1 MKLFKPAARGFEAS
15 KKMRNAFT
23 LREMSAR
30 QLMALTTPFPKKNRT
45 QNKKNE
51 NPPCIIYKPNSKLSI
66 GGLSEEYHSPT
77 CNTADEQYLHC
88 KKTINIATRG
98 SFLVQNVFYLCPSA
112 REKLVVQAAACRIS
126 LGHSN
131 SVWIVGTELCCASLA
146 SNLIIN
152 VQESSSDF
160 FAVRA
165 VAGINANVI
174 DASSVASLT
183 PSAQDII
190 DILLVLILR
199 AAIELGLGKFA
210 AESLLVTALT
220 SLSPALRSVSSVLER
235 IGSLS
240 QVLVTDAVVDLAS
253 SEIVSHLLIELAFV
267 SFGQTAKHVSTVL
280 LPRPGVPAKSHR
292 KHDKQKKPVLKT
304 KETYEKQTDISIN
317 QKPTTNKDK
326 NTNKKIKK
334 KKEQKLK
341 NWPSSTKD
349 CKPSC
354 PRTCETHTRVQ
365 HANKVT

>member
-1 MKLFKPAARGFEAS
+1 M
-15 KKMRNAFT
+15 
-23 LREMSAR
+23 
-30 QLMALTTPFPKKNRT
+30 
-45 QNKKNE
+45 
-51 NPPCIIYKPNSKLSI
+51 
-66 GGLSEEYHSPT
+66 
-77 CNTADEQYLHC
+77 
-88 KKTINIATRG
+88 
-98 SFLVQNVFYLCPSA
+98 QNVFYLCPSA
-112 REKLVVQAAACRIS
+112 REKLVVQAATCRIS

-174 DASSVASLT
+174 DTSSVASLT

-199 AAIELGLGKFA
+199 ATIELGLGKFA

-326 NTNKKIKK
+326 NTNNKK
-334 KKEQKLK
+334 KKKK
-341 NWPSSTKD
+341 KKKKKYSSTSSSSKNNH
-349 CKPSC
+349 C
-354 PRTCETHTRVQ
+354 RATG
-365 HANKVT
+365 HAHSFAQRKQRENKEKKKKQKQTKTKQNKTKQNKTKSSKSYTSQINS